1 MEYATV
7 KTHLWL
13 VHLVVE
19 AECSHELYTF
29 LLVLSDSICGFG
41 AGNKT
46 ICGVYEWLDQ
56 VPHEAS
62 NMHTTLSDLEEAS
75 AKVFE

>member
-29 LLVLSDSICGFG
+29 LLVLSDSVCRFG
-41 AGNKT
+41 TGNKT

-62 NMHTTLSDLEEAS
+62 NMHTTLSDLKEAS